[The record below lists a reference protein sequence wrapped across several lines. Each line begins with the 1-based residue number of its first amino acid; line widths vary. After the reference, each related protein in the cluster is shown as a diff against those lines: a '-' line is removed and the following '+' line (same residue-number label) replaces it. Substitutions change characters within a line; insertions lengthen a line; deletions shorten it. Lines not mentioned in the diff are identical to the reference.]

1 MIQPDRSTLRGTSET
16 PMWTQLTARS
26 TLALVGT
33 GLERTQH
40 RMYGHV
46 HSANRERSSTCT
58 SAVFRSHIVS
68 MLTMS
73 RTGSP
78 GPEFVMPWLLLPAA
92 VLYII
97 YLGFAATAYHH
108 VRKERRLNAPSYNM
122 NYQHEMYPEDRLS
135 YTPGVYAPGLYT
147 ASSDRAESMPVRS
160 DVGSPV
166 APPKYMTRREVP
178 LPSRVSSSRYT
189 ESLQSKRD
197 SKGAACTCVN
207 CPSHH

>member
-1 MIQPDRSTLRGTSET
+1 MERRHHSLNGLLSVQHQTRLGLDRKRRNAVSIVLCSGLLVLHVVPLLTLS
-16 PMWTQLTARS
+16 
-26 TLALVGT
+26 
-33 GLERTQH
+33 
-40 RMYGHV
+40 HV
-46 HSANRERSSTCT
+46 D
-58 SAVFRSHIVS
+58 
-68 MLTMS
+68 S
-73 RTGSP
+73 R

-108 VRKERRLNAPSYNM
+108 VRKERRLNASTYNI

-135 YTPGVYAPGLYT
+135 YTPGVYGPGLYT
-147 ASSDRAESMPVRS
+147 ASSDRAESMPLPPRS